1 VIDVR
6 KAQPADVP
14 PMVEALARA
23 FYEDPVFNW
32 LFPDDA
38 RRLAQ
43 SRKYFHGRARLL
55 MQQEETY
62 TIDGAAAGAMW
73 ARPGEW
79 RDPPLSALRQ
89 IVALMPALGR
99 RMPRAL
105 GGLREIEEKHPRA
118 PHWYLAVLGT
128 DPPRQGEGI
137 GSALLAPVLA
147 DCDRLEV
154 PAYLETGT
162 ERNVAFYTRHGFR
175 VTSEIRL
182 PDGPPMWLMWRDP
195 RP

>member
-1 VIDVR
+1 MTDVR
-6 KAQPADVP
+6 KARPGDVP
-14 PMVEALARA
+14 AMVDALARA
-23 FYEDPVFNW
+23 FYDDPVFNW

-38 RRLAQ
+38 RRLAR

-55 MQQEETY
+55 MKQDETY
-62 TIDGAAAGAMW
+62 TVDGAPAGAMW

-89 IVALMPALGR
+89 ILALVPALGSR
-99 RMPRAL
+99 LPRAL
-105 GGLREIEEKHPRA
+105 GGLREIEERHPRA

-162 ERNVAFYTRHGFR
+162 ERNVAFYTRHGFK
-175 VTSEIRL
+175 VTSEVQL
-182 PDGPPMWLMWRDP
+182 PGGPPLWLMWRDP
-195 RP
+195 V